1 MFNDIDVLL
10 SFADEQSTKNFMSE
24 FGSRIDK
31 IVPVG
36 SLRCESYLNG
46 SSKEFS
52 DKKKIDIL
60 VIGVNLFNWLYV
72 NHAQKTNYY
81 KFIKLIK
88 ELSISEKKLN
98 IYMKHHPN
106 NIADKDEREILKNSN
121 VKYINP
127 KLNSYK
133 FIENTKIFLSFSS
146 TMIIEV
152 YGAGR
157 TGYFVDPDKNN
168 NVFFEKNNSLRKIRL
183 SDLEELKKVVS
194 AKMNLDKGINN
205 YNDIC
210 LKSDNVSNLIFKNLK
225 SQII

>member
-1 MFNDIDVLL
+1 MDP
-10 SFADEQSTKNFMSE
+10 AKNLA
-24 FGSRIDK
+24 I
-31 IVPVG
+31 
-36 SLRCESYLNG
+36 
-46 SSKEFS
+46 
-52 DKKKIDIL
+52 KKIDIL
-60 VIGVNLFNWLYV
+60 VIESTCLIGYV
-72 NHAQKTNYY
+72 NHAQKINYY

-168 NVFFEKNNSLRKIRL
+168 NV
-183 SDLEELKKVVS
+183 LKK
-194 AKMNLDKGINN
+194 
-205 YNDIC
+205 
-210 LKSDNVSNLIFKNLK
+210 
-225 SQII
+225 IIV

>member
-1 MFNDIDVLL
+1 
-10 SFADEQSTKNFMSE
+10 
-24 FGSRIDK
+24 
-31 IVPVG
+31 
-36 SLRCESYLNG
+36 
-46 SSKEFS
+46 
-52 DKKKIDIL
+52 
-60 VIGVNLFNWLYV
+60 
-72 NHAQKTNYY
+72 
-81 KFIKLIK
+81 
-88 ELSISEKKLN
+88 
-98 IYMKHHPN
+98 MKHHPN